1 MVRIVI
7 AFSVGIILIFRIKD
21 RMHVVLFFKEIPM
34 LSLINWKLLVV
45 SNPVILPI
53 KEDVIVR
60 KLIALKNIV
69 SAFMLALSVLIFV
82 SAKIV

>member
-1 MVRIVI
+1 
-7 AFSVGIILIFRIKD
+7 
-21 RMHVVLFFKEIPM
+21 MHVVLFFKEIPM

-82 SAKIV
+82 SAKIVWMAGKILIKAD

>member
-1 MVRIVI
+1 M
-7 AFSVGIILIFRIKD
+7 
-21 RMHVVLFFKEIPM
+21 
-34 LSLINWKLLVV
+34 V

-82 SAKIV
+82 SAKIVWMAGKILIKAD